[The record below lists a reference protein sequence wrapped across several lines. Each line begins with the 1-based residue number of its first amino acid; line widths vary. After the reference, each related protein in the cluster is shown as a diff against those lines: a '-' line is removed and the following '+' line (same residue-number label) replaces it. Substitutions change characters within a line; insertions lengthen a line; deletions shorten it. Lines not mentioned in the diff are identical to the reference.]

1 MLLSEFIAS
10 ALAGL
15 ESLYPRAEA
24 RSMVSILVCERLGV
38 QSWTHIANPSFEVP
52 EQSLAQLEAD
62 LQKLLASEPLQYVL
76 GYAEFYGRRFRVTKD
91 VLIPRPETELLVDTV
106 LQKLKSASRGCDGDC
121 GGASCGGDR
130 DGACGGDCGGASRT
144 CERVSDRAS
153 SRACERV
160 GDCGG
165 ALKILDLCTGS
176 GCIAWTLALEY
187 PQSTCHAC
195 SREPVAACEP
205 VGTSMPGRASEPV
218 SASVSGRASGP
229 VGVQLTAIDISPSAL
244 AIARSQFSGE
254 LSRGA
259 SGSSQGDFGVSQGAG
274 AVSQGVA
281 RGASG
286 SSENAFAV
294 ARGASGNSMVSGREV
309 TFIEADVLDLS
320 EEGLSGTHSKLPLG
334 QFDVIVSN
342 PPYVMEQEK
351 ALMRPN
357 VLDHEPAL
365 ALFVPD
371 DDPLI
376 FYRAIAHHASRLLSA
391 HGWGIVEINSLLAEP
406 TAECFRQAGLQDVT
420 ILPDLSGKPRFVS
433 FSAGTPPLSR

>member
-121 GGASCGGDR
+121 GGASR
-130 DGACGGDCGGASRT
+130 DGAC
-144 CERVSDRAS
+144 DRA
-153 SRACERV
+153 
-160 GDCGG
+160 

-176 GCIAWTLALEY
+176 GCIAWTLALE
-187 PQSTCHAC
+187 
-195 SREPVAACEP
+195 P
-205 VGTSMPGRASEPV
+205 VGA
-218 SASVSGRASGP
+218 
-229 VGVQLTAIDISPSAL
+229 QLTAIDISPAAL
-244 AIARSQFSGE
+244 AIARSQFAAE
-254 LSRGA
+254 LSR
-259 SGSSQGDFGVSQGAG
+259 GAG
-274 AVSQGVA
+274 AVSQGV
-281 RGASG
+281 SQ
-286 SSENAFAV
+286 
-294 ARGASGNSMVSGREV
+294 GASGNSIVSGREV

-320 EEGLSGTHSKLPLG
+320 EEGLSGTHSKLALG

-351 ALMRPN
+351 ALMRSN

-391 HGWGIVEINSLLAEP
+391 HGWGIVEINTLLAEP

-433 FSAGTPPLSR
+433 FSSGTQPLSW

>member
-121 GGASCGGDR
+121 GGASR
-130 DGACGGDCGGASRT
+130 DGACDRA
-144 CERVSDRAS
+144 SDRADD
-153 SRACERV
+153 RA
-160 GDCGG
+160 

-176 GCIAWTLALEY
+176 GCIAWTLALEC
-187 PQSTCHAC
+187 PQSPCHAC
-195 SREPVAACEP
+195 SREPVAAHI
-205 VGTSMPGRASEPV
+205 
-218 SASVSGRASGP
+218 
-229 VGVQLTAIDISPSAL
+229 TAIDISPAAL

-259 SGSSQGDFGVSQGAG
+259 G
-274 AVSQGVA
+274 AVSQGV
-281 RGASG
+281 SQ
-286 SSENAFAV
+286 
-294 ARGASGNSMVSGREV
+294 GASGNSIVSGREV

-320 EEGLSGTHSKLPLG
+320 EEGLSGTHSKLALG

-351 ALMRPN
+351 ALMRSN

-391 HGWGIVEINSLLAEP
+391 HGWGIVEINTLLAEP

-433 FSAGTPPLSR
+433 FSSGTPPLSR

>member
-106 LQKLKSASRGCDGDC
+106 LQKLKSASRGCDGDD
-121 GGASCGGDR
+121 A
-130 DGACGGDCGGASRT
+130 
-144 CERVSDRAS
+144 
-153 SRACERV
+153 
-160 GDCGG
+160 CGG

-176 GCIAWTLALEY
+176 GCIAWTLALEC
-187 PQSTCHAC
+187 PQSPCHAC
-195 SREPVAACEP
+195 SREPVAAHI
-205 VGTSMPGRASEPV
+205 
-218 SASVSGRASGP
+218 
-229 VGVQLTAIDISPSAL
+229 TAIDISPAAL
-244 AIARSQFSGE
+244 AIARSQFAAE
-254 LSRGA
+254 LSR
-259 SGSSQGDFGVSQGAG
+259 GAG
-274 AVSQGVA
+274 AVSQGV
-281 RGASG
+281 SQ
-286 SSENAFAV
+286 
-294 ARGASGNSMVSGREV
+294 GASGNSIVSGREV

-320 EEGLSGTHSKLPLG
+320 EEGLSGAHSKLALG

-351 ALMRPN
+351 ALMRSN

-391 HGWGIVEINSLLAEP
+391 HGWGIVEINTLLAEP

-433 FSAGTPPLSR
+433 FSSGTPPLSR

>member
-106 LQKLKSASRGCDGDC
+106 LQKLKSASRDCDG
-121 GGASCGGDR
+121 AP
-130 DGACGGDCGGASRT
+130 
-144 CERVSDRAS
+144 
-153 SRACERV
+153 
-160 GDCGG
+160 
-165 ALKILDLCTGS
+165 KILDLCTGS
-176 GCIAWTLALEY
+176 GCIALTLALE
-187 PQSTCHAC
+187 
-195 SREPVAACEP
+195 P
-205 VGTSMPGRASEPV
+205 VGA
-218 SASVSGRASGP
+218 
-229 VGVQLTAIDISPSAL
+229 QLTAIDISPAAL
-244 AIARSQFSGE
+244 AIARSQFSAE
-254 LSRGA
+254 L
-259 SGSSQGDFGVSQGAG
+259 SQGA
-274 AVSQGVA
+274 
-281 RGASG
+281 
-286 SSENAFAV
+286 
-294 ARGASGNSMVSGREV
+294 EV

-320 EEGLSGTHSKLPLG
+320 EEGLSGAHSKLALG

-391 HGWGIVEINSLLAEP
+391 HGWGIVEINTLLAEP

-433 FSAGTPPLSR
+433 FSAVTPPLSR

>member
-15 ESLYPRAEA
+15 ESLSPRAEA

-106 LQKLKSASRGCDGDC
+106 LQKLKSASRDCDG
-121 GGASCGGDR
+121 AP
-130 DGACGGDCGGASRT
+130 
-144 CERVSDRAS
+144 
-153 SRACERV
+153 
-160 GDCGG
+160 
-165 ALKILDLCTGS
+165 KILDLCTGS
-176 GCIAWTLALEY
+176 GCIAWTLALE
-187 PQSTCHAC
+187 
-195 SREPVAACEP
+195 
-205 VGTSMPGRASEPV
+205 
-218 SASVSGRASGP
+218 P
-229 VGVQLTAIDISPSAL
+229 VGVQLTAIDISPAAL
-244 AIARSQFSGE
+244 SIARSQFSAE
-254 LSRGA
+254 L
-259 SGSSQGDFGVSQGAG
+259 
-274 AVSQGVA
+274 A
-281 RGASG
+281 RGA
-286 SSENAFAV
+286 
-294 ARGASGNSMVSGREV
+294 EV

-320 EEGLSGTHSKLPLG
+320 EEGLSGTHSKLALG

-351 ALMRPN
+351 ALMRSN

-391 HGWGIVEINSLLAEP
+391 HGWGIVEINTLLAEP

-433 FSAGTPPLSR
+433 FSSGTPPLSR

>member
-38 QSWTHIANPSFEVP
+38 QSWTHIANASFEVP

-106 LQKLKSASRGCDGDC
+106 LQKLKSASRGCD
-121 GGASCGGDR
+121 R
-130 DGACGGDCGGASRT
+130 DCGGASRGGA
-144 CERVSDRAS
+144 CAAS
-153 SRACERV
+153 HACER
-160 GDCGG
+160 DG
-165 ALKILDLCTGS
+165 ACDGVLKILDLCTGS
-176 GCIAWTLALEY
+176 GCIAWTLALE
-187 PQSTCHAC
+187 
-195 SREPVAACEP
+195 P
-205 VGTSMPGRASEPV
+205 VGAHI
-218 SASVSGRASGP
+218 
-229 VGVQLTAIDISPSAL
+229 TAIDISPSAL
-244 AIARSQFSGE
+244 AIARSQFAVE

-259 SGSSQGDFGVSQGAG
+259 SV
-274 AVSQGVA
+274 
-281 RGASG
+281 
-286 SSENAFAV
+286 SSESAFAV
-294 ARGASGNSMVSGREV
+294 SRGASGNSIVSGREV

-320 EEGLSGTHSKLPLG
+320 EEGLSGAHSKLALG

-376 FYRAIAHHASRLLSA
+376 FYRAIAHHSSRLLSA
-391 HGWGIVEINSLLAEP
+391 HGWGIVEINTLLAEP

>member
-10 ALAGL
+10 ALDGL

-38 QSWTHIANPSFEVP
+38 QSWTHIANPSFEVT

-91 VLIPRPETELLVDTV
+91 VLIPRPETELRVDTV
-106 LQKLKSASRGCDGDC
+106 LQKLKSASRGCD
-121 GGASCGGDR
+121 
-130 DGACGGDCGGASRT
+130 
-144 CERVSDRAS
+144 RAP
-153 SRACERV
+153 
-160 GDCGG
+160 
-165 ALKILDLCTGS
+165 KILDLCTGS
-176 GCIAWTLALEY
+176 GCIAWTLALEC
-187 PQSTCHAC
+187 PQSPCHAC
-195 SREPVAACEP
+195 SREPVGAHI
-205 VGTSMPGRASEPV
+205 
-218 SASVSGRASGP
+218 
-229 VGVQLTAIDISPSAL
+229 TAIDISPAAL
-244 AIARSQFSGE
+244 AIARSQFAAE

-259 SGSSQGDFGVSQGAG
+259 SG
-274 AVSQGVA
+274 
-281 RGASG
+281 
-286 SSENAFAV
+286 
-294 ARGASGNSMVSGREV
+294 NSIVSGREV

-320 EEGLSGTHSKLPLG
+320 EEGLSGAHSKLALG

-376 FYRAIAHHASRLLSA
+376 FYRAIAHHASRLFSA
-391 HGWGIVEINSLLAEP
+391 HGWGIVEINTLLAEP

>member
-15 ESLYPRAEA
+15 ESLYPRVEA

-106 LQKLKSASRGCDGDC
+106 LQKLKSASCGCD
-121 GGASCGGDR
+121 
-130 DGACGGDCGGASRT
+130 
-144 CERVSDRAS
+144 RAP
-153 SRACERV
+153 
-160 GDCGG
+160 
-165 ALKILDLCTGS
+165 KILDLCTGS
-176 GCIAWTLALEY
+176 GCIAWTLALEC
-187 PQSTCHAC
+187 PQSPCHAC
-195 SREPVAACEP
+195 SREPVGAHI
-205 VGTSMPGRASEPV
+205 
-218 SASVSGRASGP
+218 
-229 VGVQLTAIDISPSAL
+229 TAIDISPAAL

-254 LSRGA
+254 
-259 SGSSQGDFGVSQGAG
+259 
-274 AVSQGVA
+274 
-281 RGASG
+281 
-286 SSENAFAV
+286 FAQ
-294 ARGASGNSMVSGREV
+294 GASGNSIVSGREV

-320 EEGLSGTHSKLPLG
+320 EEGLSGAHSKLALG

-391 HGWGIVEINSLLAEP
+391 HGWGIVEINTLLAEP

-433 FSAGTPPLSR
+433 FSAGTSPLSR

>member
-121 GGASCGGDR
+121 GGASR
-130 DGACGGDCGGASRT
+130 DGACDRA
-144 CERVSDRAS
+144 SDRADD
-153 SRACERV
+153 RA
-160 GDCGG
+160 

-176 GCIAWTLALEY
+176 GCIAWTLALE
-187 PQSTCHAC
+187 
-195 SREPVAACEP
+195 P
-205 VGTSMPGRASEPV
+205 VGA
-218 SASVSGRASGP
+218 
-229 VGVQLTAIDISPSAL
+229 QLTAIDISPAAL
-244 AIARSQFSGE
+244 SIARSQFSAE
-254 LSRGA
+254 L
-259 SGSSQGDFGVSQGAG
+259 
-274 AVSQGVA
+274 A
-281 RGASG
+281 RGA
-286 SSENAFAV
+286 
-294 ARGASGNSMVSGREV
+294 EV

-320 EEGLSGTHSKLPLG
+320 EEGLSGAHSKLALG

-351 ALMRPN
+351 ALMRSN

-391 HGWGIVEINSLLAEP
+391 HGWGIVEINTLLAEP

-433 FSAGTPPLSR
+433 FSSGTPPLSR

>member
-38 QSWTHIANPSFEVP
+38 QSWTHIANPSFEVT

-121 GGASCGGDR
+121 GGASRG
-130 DGACGGDCGGASRT
+130 GACDRA
-144 CERVSDRAS
+144 SDRACD
-153 SRACERV
+153 RADDRV
-160 GDCGG
+160 

-176 GCIAWTLALEY
+176 GCIAWTLALEC
-187 PQSTCHAC
+187 PQSPCHAC
-195 SREPVAACEP
+195 SREPVGAHI
-205 VGTSMPGRASEPV
+205 
-218 SASVSGRASGP
+218 
-229 VGVQLTAIDISPSAL
+229 TAIDISPAAL
-244 AIARSQFSGE
+244 SIARSQFAAE
-254 LSRGA
+254 L
-259 SGSSQGDFGVSQGAG
+259 SQGAG
-274 AVSQGVA
+274 ADSQ
-281 RGASG
+281 GASG
-286 SSENAFAV
+286 CSESAFAV
-294 ARGASGNSMVSGREV
+294 ARGASGNSIVSGREV

-320 EEGLSGTHSKLPLG
+320 EEGLSGAHSKLALG

-342 PPYVMEQEK
+342 PPYIMEQEK

-376 FYRAIAHHASRLLSA
+376 FYRAIAHHASPLLSA
-391 HGWGIVEINSLLAEP
+391 HGWGIVEINTLLAEP

>member
-38 QSWTHIANPSFEVP
+38 QSWTHIANPSFEVS

-62 LQKLLASEPLQYVL
+62 LQKLLASEPLQYIL

-106 LQKLKSASRGCDGDC
+106 LQKLKSASRDCDGDD
-121 GGASCGGDR
+121 A
-130 DGACGGDCGGASRT
+130 
-144 CERVSDRAS
+144 
-153 SRACERV
+153 
-160 GDCGG
+160 CGG

-176 GCIAWTLALEY
+176 GCIAWTLALE
-187 PQSTCHAC
+187 
-195 SREPVAACEP
+195 P
-205 VGTSMPGRASEPV
+205 VGAHI
-218 SASVSGRASGP
+218 
-229 VGVQLTAIDISPSAL
+229 TAIDISPAAL
-244 AIARSQFSGE
+244 AIARSQFAAE
-254 LSRGA
+254 LSR
-259 SGSSQGDFGVSQGAG
+259 GAG
-274 AVSQGVA
+274 AVSQGV
-281 RGASG
+281 SQ
-286 SSENAFAV
+286 
-294 ARGASGNSMVSGREV
+294 GASGNSIVSGREV

-320 EEGLSGTHSKLPLG
+320 EEGLSGTHSKLALG

-351 ALMRPN
+351 ALMRSN

-391 HGWGIVEINSLLAEP
+391 HGWGIVEINTLLAEP

-433 FSAGTPPLSR
+433 FSSGTPPLSR

>member
-106 LQKLKSASRGCDGDC
+106 LQKLKSASCGC
-121 GGASCGGDR
+121 GGAP
-130 DGACGGDCGGASRT
+130 
-144 CERVSDRAS
+144 
-153 SRACERV
+153 
-160 GDCGG
+160 
-165 ALKILDLCTGS
+165 KILDLCTGS
-176 GCIAWTLALEY
+176 GCIAWTLALEC
-187 PQSTCHAC
+187 PQSPCHAC
-195 SREPVAACEP
+195 SREPVAAHI
-205 VGTSMPGRASEPV
+205 
-218 SASVSGRASGP
+218 
-229 VGVQLTAIDISPSAL
+229 TAIDISPAAL
-244 AIARSQFSGE
+244 SIARSQFAAE
-254 LSRGA
+254 LS
-259 SGSSQGDFGVSQGAG
+259 Q
-274 AVSQGVA
+274 
-281 RGASG
+281 
-286 SSENAFAV
+286 
-294 ARGASGNSMVSGREV
+294 GASGNSIMGGREV

-320 EEGLSGTHSKLPLG
+320 EEGLSGTHSKLALG

-351 ALMRPN
+351 ALMRSN

-391 HGWGIVEINSLLAEP
+391 HGWGIVEINTLLAEP

-433 FSAGTPPLSR
+433 FSSGTPPLSR

>member
-106 LQKLKSASRGCDGDC
+106 LQKLKSASRGCDL
-121 GGASCGGDR
+121 A
-130 DGACGGDCGGASRT
+130 
-144 CERVSDRAS
+144 
-153 SRACERV
+153 
-160 GDCGG
+160 

-176 GCIAWTLALEY
+176 GCIAWTLALEC
-187 PQSTCHAC
+187 PQSPCHAC
-195 SREPVAACEP
+195 SREPVAAHI
-205 VGTSMPGRASEPV
+205 
-218 SASVSGRASGP
+218 
-229 VGVQLTAIDISPSAL
+229 TAIDISPAAL

-259 SGSSQGDFGVSQGAG
+259 SG
-274 AVSQGVA
+274 
-281 RGASG
+281 
-286 SSENAFAV
+286 
-294 ARGASGNSMVSGREV
+294 NSMVGGREV

-320 EEGLSGTHSKLPLG
+320 EEGLSGTHSKLALG

-351 ALMRPN
+351 ALMRSN

-391 HGWGIVEINSLLAEP
+391 HGWGIVEINTLLAEP

-433 FSAGTPPLSR
+433 FSSGTPPLSR

>member
-121 GGASCGGDR
+121 GGASR
-130 DGACGGDCGGASRT
+130 DGAC
-144 CERVSDRAS
+144 DRA
-153 SRACERV
+153 
-160 GDCGG
+160 

-176 GCIAWTLALEY
+176 GCIAWTLALEC
-187 PQSTCHAC
+187 PQSPCHAC
-195 SREPVAACEP
+195 SREPVAAHI
-205 VGTSMPGRASEPV
+205 
-218 SASVSGRASGP
+218 
-229 VGVQLTAIDISPSAL
+229 TAIDISPAAL

-254 LSRGA
+254 LS
-259 SGSSQGDFGVSQGAG
+259 
-274 AVSQGVA
+274 
-281 RGASG
+281 
-286 SSENAFAV
+286 
-294 ARGASGNSMVSGREV
+294 RGASGNSMVSGREV

-320 EEGLSGTHSKLPLG
+320 EEGLSGTHSKLALG

-342 PPYVMEQEK
+342 PPYIMEQEK

-391 HGWGIVEINSLLAEP
+391 HGWGIVEINTLLAEP

-433 FSAGTPPLSR
+433 FSSGTPPLSR

>member
-106 LQKLKSASRGCDGDC
+106 LQKLKSASRDCDG
-121 GGASCGGDR
+121 AP
-130 DGACGGDCGGASRT
+130 
-144 CERVSDRAS
+144 
-153 SRACERV
+153 
-160 GDCGG
+160 
-165 ALKILDLCTGS
+165 KILDLCTGS
-176 GCIAWTLALEY
+176 GCIAWTLALECS
-187 PQSTCHAC
+187 QSPCQAC
-195 SREPVAACEP
+195 SREPVGAHI
-205 VGTSMPGRASEPV
+205 
-218 SASVSGRASGP
+218 
-229 VGVQLTAIDISPSAL
+229 TAIDISPAAL
-244 AIARSQFSGE
+244 AIARSQFAAE
-254 LSRGA
+254 LSQGA

-286 SSENAFAV
+286 
-294 ARGASGNSMVSGREV
+294 NSIVSGREV

-320 EEGLSGTHSKLPLG
+320 EEGLSGTHSKLALG

-351 ALMRPN
+351 ALMRSN

-391 HGWGIVEINSLLAEP
+391 HGWGIVEINTLLAEP

-433 FSAGTPPLSR
+433 FSAGTSPLSR

>member
-1 MLLSEFIAS
+1 MLLSEFIQS
-10 ALAGL
+10 AAAGL
-15 ESLYPRAEA
+15 GAVYPQQEA

-38 QSWTHIANPSFEVP
+38 QSWTHIVNPSFEIP
-52 EQSLAQLEAD
+52 EQSRAQLEED
-62 LQKLLASEPLQYVL
+62 LKKLRASEPLQYVL

-91 VLIPRPETELLVDTV
+91 VLIPRPETALLVDTV
-106 LQKLKSASRGCDGDC
+106 LQKLKSASRGCDRAD
-121 GGASCGGDR
+121 DR
-130 DGACGGDCGGASRT
+130 
-144 CERVSDRAS
+144 V
-153 SRACERV
+153 
-160 GDCGG
+160 

-176 GCIAWTLALEY
+176 GCIAWTLALE
-187 PQSTCHAC
+187 
-195 SREPVAACEP
+195 P
-205 VGTSMPGRASEPV
+205 VGAH
-218 SASVSGRASGP
+218 
-229 VGVQLTAIDISPSAL
+229 LTAIDISQAAL

-254 LSRGA
+254 
-259 SGSSQGDFGVSQGAG
+259 
-274 AVSQGVA
+274 
-281 RGASG
+281 
-286 SSENAFAV
+286 FAQ
-294 ARGASGNSMVSGREV
+294 GASGNSIVSGREV

-320 EEGLSGTHSKLPLG
+320 EEGLSGTHSKLALG

-342 PPYVMEQEK
+342 PPYIMEQEK

-391 HGWGIVEINSLLAEP
+391 HGWGIVEINTLLAEP

-433 FSAGTPPLSR
+433 FSSGTPPLSR

>member
-1 MLLSEFIAS
+1 M
-10 ALAGL
+10 GDQG
-15 ESLYPRAEA
+15 
-24 RSMVSILVCERLGV
+24 RSRWS
-38 QSWTHIANPSFEVP
+38 
-52 EQSLAQLEAD
+52 
-62 LQKLLASEPLQYVL
+62 
-76 GYAEFYGRRFRVTKD
+76 RRHYKNTKE

-106 LQKLKSASRGCDGDC
+106 LQKLKSASRGCDG
-121 GGASCGGDR
+121 APQ
-130 DGACGGDCGGASRT
+130 
-144 CERVSDRAS
+144 
-153 SRACERV
+153 
-160 GDCGG
+160 
-165 ALKILDLCTGS
+165 ILDLCTGS
-176 GCIAWTLALEY
+176 GCIAWTLALEC
-187 PQSTCHAC
+187 PQSPCHAC
-195 SREPVAACEP
+195 SREPVGAHI
-205 VGTSMPGRASEPV
+205 
-218 SASVSGRASGP
+218 
-229 VGVQLTAIDISPSAL
+229 TAIDISPAAL
-244 AIARSQFSGE
+244 SIARSQFAAE
-254 LSRGA
+254 LS
-259 SGSSQGDFGVSQGAG
+259 
-274 AVSQGVA
+274 
-281 RGASG
+281 
-286 SSENAFAV
+286 
-294 ARGASGNSMVSGREV
+294 RGASGNSMVSGREV

-391 HGWGIVEINSLLAEP
+391 HGWGIVEINTLLAEP

>member
-38 QSWTHIANPSFEVP
+38 QSWTHIANPSFEVS

-106 LQKLKSASRGCDGDC
+106 LQKLKSASRGCDG
-121 GGASCGGDR
+121 AP
-130 DGACGGDCGGASRT
+130 
-144 CERVSDRAS
+144 
-153 SRACERV
+153 
-160 GDCGG
+160 
-165 ALKILDLCTGS
+165 KILDLCTGS
-176 GCIAWTLALEY
+176 GCIAWTLALE
-187 PQSTCHAC
+187 
-195 SREPVAACEP
+195 P
-205 VGTSMPGRASEPV
+205 VGA
-218 SASVSGRASGP
+218 
-229 VGVQLTAIDISPSAL
+229 QLTAIDISPEAL

-254 LSRGA
+254 LS
-259 SGSSQGDFGVSQGAG
+259 QGA
-274 AVSQGVA
+274 
-281 RGASG
+281 
-286 SSENAFAV
+286 
-294 ARGASGNSMVSGREV
+294 EV

-320 EEGLSGTHSKLPLG
+320 EEGLSGTHSKLALG

-351 ALMRPN
+351 ALMRSN

-391 HGWGIVEINSLLAEP
+391 HGWGIVEINTLLAEP

-433 FSAGTPPLSR
+433 FSSGTPPLSR

>member
-38 QSWTHIANPSFEVP
+38 QSWTHIANPSFEVS

-106 LQKLKSASRGCDGDC
+106 LQKLKSASRGCDGDD
-121 GGASCGGDR
+121 A
-130 DGACGGDCGGASRT
+130 
-144 CERVSDRAS
+144 
-153 SRACERV
+153 
-160 GDCGG
+160 CGG

-176 GCIAWTLALEY
+176 GCIAWTLALE
-187 PQSTCHAC
+187 
-195 SREPVAACEP
+195 
-205 VGTSMPGRASEPV
+205 
-218 SASVSGRASGP
+218 P
-229 VGVQLTAIDISPSAL
+229 VGVQLTAIDISPEAL

-259 SGSSQGDFGVSQGAG
+259 SG
-274 AVSQGVA
+274 
-281 RGASG
+281 
-286 SSENAFAV
+286 
-294 ARGASGNSMVSGREV
+294 NSIVSGREV

-320 EEGLSGTHSKLPLG
+320 EEGLSGTHSKLALG

-351 ALMRPN
+351 ALMRSN

-391 HGWGIVEINSLLAEP
+391 HGWGIVEINTLLAEP

-433 FSAGTPPLSR
+433 FSSGTQPLSR

>member
-106 LQKLKSASRGCDGDC
+106 LQKLKSASRGC
-121 GGASCGGDR
+121 GGAP
-130 DGACGGDCGGASRT
+130 
-144 CERVSDRAS
+144 
-153 SRACERV
+153 
-160 GDCGG
+160 
-165 ALKILDLCTGS
+165 KILDLCTGS
-176 GCIAWTLALEY
+176 GCIAWTLALEC
-187 PQSTCHAC
+187 PQSPCHAC
-195 SREPVAACEP
+195 SREPVAAHI
-205 VGTSMPGRASEPV
+205 
-218 SASVSGRASGP
+218 
-229 VGVQLTAIDISPSAL
+229 TAIDISPAAL
-244 AIARSQFSGE
+244 AIARSQFAAE
-254 LSRGA
+254 LSR
-259 SGSSQGDFGVSQGAG
+259 GAG
-274 AVSQGVA
+274 AVSQGV
-281 RGASG
+281 SQ
-286 SSENAFAV
+286 
-294 ARGASGNSMVSGREV
+294 GASGNSIVSGREV

-320 EEGLSGTHSKLPLG
+320 EEGLSGAHSKLALG

-351 ALMRPN
+351 ALMRSN

-391 HGWGIVEINSLLAEP
+391 HGWGIVEINTLLAEP

-433 FSAGTPPLSR
+433 FSSGTPPLSR

>member
-106 LQKLKSASRGCDGDC
+106 LQKLKSASRGCDRAD
-121 GGASCGGDR
+121 DR
-130 DGACGGDCGGASRT
+130 
-144 CERVSDRAS
+144 V
-153 SRACERV
+153 
-160 GDCGG
+160 

-176 GCIAWTLALEY
+176 GCIAWTLALEC
-187 PQSTCHAC
+187 PQSPCHAC
-195 SREPVAACEP
+195 SREPVAAPEP
-205 VGTSMPGRASEPV
+205 CRV
-218 SASVSGRASGP
+218 SGP
-229 VGVQLTAIDISPSAL
+229 VAAHITAIDISPAAL
-244 AIARSQFSGE
+244 AIARSQFSGD
-254 LSRGA
+254 LSR
-259 SGSSQGDFGVSQGAG
+259 GAG
-274 AVSQGVA
+274 AVSQGV
-281 RGASG
+281 SQ
-286 SSENAFAV
+286 
-294 ARGASGNSMVSGREV
+294 GASGNSIVSGREV

-320 EEGLSGTHSKLPLG
+320 EEGLSGAHSKLALG

-376 FYRAIAHHASRLLSA
+376 FYRAIAHHASRLFSA
-391 HGWGIVEINSLLAEP
+391 HGWGIVEINTLLAEP

>member
-106 LQKLKSASRGCDGDC
+106 LQKLKSASRGCDRAD
-121 GGASCGGDR
+121 DR
-130 DGACGGDCGGASRT
+130 
-144 CERVSDRAS
+144 V
-153 SRACERV
+153 
-160 GDCGG
+160 

-176 GCIAWTLALEY
+176 GCIAWTLALE
-187 PQSTCHAC
+187 
-195 SREPVAACEP
+195 P
-205 VGTSMPGRASEPV
+205 VGAH
-218 SASVSGRASGP
+218 
-229 VGVQLTAIDISPSAL
+229 LTAIDISQAAL

-254 LSRGA
+254 
-259 SGSSQGDFGVSQGAG
+259 
-274 AVSQGVA
+274 
-281 RGASG
+281 
-286 SSENAFAV
+286 FAQ
-294 ARGASGNSMVSGREV
+294 GASGNSIVSGREV

-391 HGWGIVEINSLLAEP
+391 HGWGIVEINTLLAEP
-406 TAECFRQAGLQDVT
+406 TAECFRQAGLKDVT

-433 FSAGTPPLSR
+433 FSAGTSPLSR

>member
-106 LQKLKSASRGCDGDC
+106 LQKLKSASRGCDG
-121 GGASCGGDR
+121 AP
-130 DGACGGDCGGASRT
+130 
-144 CERVSDRAS
+144 
-153 SRACERV
+153 
-160 GDCGG
+160 
-165 ALKILDLCTGS
+165 KILDLCTGS
-176 GCIAWTLALEY
+176 GCIALTLALE
-187 PQSTCHAC
+187 
-195 SREPVAACEP
+195 P
-205 VGTSMPGRASEPV
+205 VGA
-218 SASVSGRASGP
+218 
-229 VGVQLTAIDISPSAL
+229 QLTAIDISPAAL
-244 AIARSQFSGE
+244 AIARSQFSAE
-254 LSRGA
+254 L
-259 SGSSQGDFGVSQGAG
+259 SQGA
-274 AVSQGVA
+274 
-281 RGASG
+281 
-286 SSENAFAV
+286 
-294 ARGASGNSMVSGREV
+294 EV

-320 EEGLSGTHSKLPLG
+320 EEGLSGTHSKLALG

-351 ALMRPN
+351 ALMRSN

-391 HGWGIVEINSLLAEP
+391 HGWGIVEINTLLAEP

-433 FSAGTPPLSR
+433 FSSGTPPLSR

>member
-38 QSWTHIANPSFEVP
+38 QSWTHIANPSFEVS

-62 LQKLLASEPLQYVL
+62 LQKLLASEPLQYIL

-106 LQKLKSASRGCDGDC
+106 LQKLKSASRDCDGDD
-121 GGASCGGDR
+121 A
-130 DGACGGDCGGASRT
+130 
-144 CERVSDRAS
+144 
-153 SRACERV
+153 
-160 GDCGG
+160 CGG

-176 GCIAWTLALEY
+176 GCIAWTLALES
-187 PQSTCHAC
+187 PQSPCHAC

-205 VGTSMPGRASEPV
+205 VGTSMPGRAS
-218 SASVSGRASGP
+218 GP
-229 VGVQLTAIDISPSAL
+229 VGVQLTAIDISPAAL
-244 AIARSQFSGE
+244 AIARSQFAAE
-254 LSRGA
+254 LSR
-259 SGSSQGDFGVSQGAG
+259 GAG
-274 AVSQGVA
+274 AVSQGV
-281 RGASG
+281 SQ
-286 SSENAFAV
+286 
-294 ARGASGNSMVSGREV
+294 GASGNSIVSGREV

-320 EEGLSGTHSKLPLG
+320 EEGLSGTHSKLALG

-351 ALMRPN
+351 ALMRSN

-391 HGWGIVEINSLLAEP
+391 HGWGIVEINTLLAEP

-433 FSAGTPPLSR
+433 FSSGTPPLSR

>member
-106 LQKLKSASRGCDGDC
+106 LQKLKSASRDCDG
-121 GGASCGGDR
+121 AP
-130 DGACGGDCGGASRT
+130 
-144 CERVSDRAS
+144 
-153 SRACERV
+153 
-160 GDCGG
+160 
-165 ALKILDLCTGS
+165 KILDLCTGS
-176 GCIAWTLALEY
+176 GCIAWTLALEC
-187 PQSTCHAC
+187 PQSPCHAC

-205 VGTSMPGRASEPV
+205 VGTSIPGRASGPVAACEPV

-229 VGVQLTAIDISPSAL
+229 VGVQLTAIDISPAAL
-244 AIARSQFSGE
+244 AIARSQFAAE
-254 LSRGA
+254 LSR
-259 SGSSQGDFGVSQGAG
+259 GAG
-274 AVSQGVA
+274 AVSQGV
-281 RGASG
+281 SQ
-286 SSENAFAV
+286 
-294 ARGASGNSMVSGREV
+294 GASGNSIVSGREV

-320 EEGLSGTHSKLPLG
+320 EDGLSGTHSKLALG

-351 ALMRPN
+351 ALMRSN

-391 HGWGIVEINSLLAEP
+391 HGWGIVEINTLLAEP

-433 FSAGTPPLSR
+433 FSSGTPPLSR

>member
-121 GGASCGGDR
+121 GGASR
-130 DGACGGDCGGASRT
+130 DGAC
-144 CERVSDRAS
+144 DRA
-153 SRACERV
+153 
-160 GDCGG
+160 

-176 GCIAWTLALEY
+176 GCIAWTLALE
-187 PQSTCHAC
+187 
-195 SREPVAACEP
+195 P
-205 VGTSMPGRASEPV
+205 VGAHI
-218 SASVSGRASGP
+218 
-229 VGVQLTAIDISPSAL
+229 TAIDISPAAL
-244 AIARSQFSGE
+244 AIARSQFAAE
-254 LSRGA
+254 LSR
-259 SGSSQGDFGVSQGAG
+259 GAG
-274 AVSQGVA
+274 AVSQGV
-281 RGASG
+281 SQ
-286 SSENAFAV
+286 
-294 ARGASGNSMVSGREV
+294 GASGNSIVSGREV

-320 EEGLSGTHSKLPLG
+320 EEGLSGTHSKLALG

-351 ALMRPN
+351 ALMRSN
-357 VLDHEPAL
+357 VLDHEPAP

-391 HGWGIVEINSLLAEP
+391 HGWGIVEINTLLAEP

-433 FSAGTPPLSR
+433 FSSGTPPLSR

>member
-106 LQKLKSASRGCDGDC
+106 LQKLKSASRGCDG
-121 GGASCGGDR
+121 AP
-130 DGACGGDCGGASRT
+130 
-144 CERVSDRAS
+144 
-153 SRACERV
+153 
-160 GDCGG
+160 
-165 ALKILDLCTGS
+165 KILDLCTGS
-176 GCIAWTLALEY
+176 GCIALTLALE
-187 PQSTCHAC
+187 
-195 SREPVAACEP
+195 P
-205 VGTSMPGRASEPV
+205 VGA
-218 SASVSGRASGP
+218 
-229 VGVQLTAIDISPSAL
+229 QLTAIDISPAAL
-244 AIARSQFSGE
+244 AIARSQFSAE
-254 LSRGA
+254 L
-259 SGSSQGDFGVSQGAG
+259 SQGA
-274 AVSQGVA
+274 
-281 RGASG
+281 
-286 SSENAFAV
+286 
-294 ARGASGNSMVSGREV
+294 EV

-320 EEGLSGTHSKLPLG
+320 EEGLSGAHSKLALG

-351 ALMRPN
+351 ALMRSN

-391 HGWGIVEINSLLAEP
+391 HGWGIVEINTLLAEP

-433 FSAGTPPLSR
+433 FSSGTPPLSR

>member
-121 GGASCGGDR
+121 GGASR
-130 DGACGGDCGGASRT
+130 DGAC
-144 CERVSDRAS
+144 DRA
-153 SRACERV
+153 
-160 GDCGG
+160 

-176 GCIAWTLALEY
+176 GCIAWTLALEC
-187 PQSTCHAC
+187 PQSSCHAC
-195 SREPVAACEP
+195 SREPVAAHI
-205 VGTSMPGRASEPV
+205 
-218 SASVSGRASGP
+218 
-229 VGVQLTAIDISPSAL
+229 TAIDISPAAL

-254 LSRGA
+254 LS
-259 SGSSQGDFGVSQGAG
+259 QGAG
-274 AVSQGVA
+274 AVSQG
-281 RGASG
+281 ASV
-286 SSENAFAV
+286 SSESAFAV
-294 ARGASGNSMVSGREV
+294 SRGASGNSIMGGREV

-320 EEGLSGTHSKLPLG
+320 EEGLSGTHSKLALD

-342 PPYVMEQEK
+342 PPYIMEQEK

-391 HGWGIVEINSLLAEP
+391 HGWGIVEINTLLAEP
-406 TAECFRQAGLQDVT
+406 TAECFRQAGLKDVT

-433 FSAGTPPLSR
+433 FSAGTSPLSR

>member
-38 QSWTHIANPSFEVP
+38 QSWTHIANPSFEVT

-106 LQKLKSASRGCDGDC
+106 LQKLKSASRGCDGDD
-121 GGASCGGDR
+121 A
-130 DGACGGDCGGASRT
+130 
-144 CERVSDRAS
+144 
-153 SRACERV
+153 
-160 GDCGG
+160 CGG

-176 GCIAWTLALEY
+176 GCIAWTLALES
-187 PQSTCHAC
+187 PQSPCHAC
-195 SREPVAACEP
+195 SREPVAAPEP
-205 VGTSMPGRASEPV
+205 CRVSE
-218 SASVSGRASGP
+218 SVAAHI
-229 VGVQLTAIDISPSAL
+229 TAIDISPAAL
-244 AIARSQFSGE
+244 AIARSQFAAE
-254 LSRGA
+254 LSR
-259 SGSSQGDFGVSQGAG
+259 GAG
-274 AVSQGVA
+274 AVSQGV
-281 RGASG
+281 SQ
-286 SSENAFAV
+286 
-294 ARGASGNSMVSGREV
+294 GASGNSIVSGREV

-320 EEGLSGTHSKLPLG
+320 EEGLSGAHSKLALG

-391 HGWGIVEINSLLAEP
+391 HGWGIVEINTLLAEP

-433 FSAGTPPLSR
+433 FSSGTQPLSR

>member
-106 LQKLKSASRGCDGDC
+106 LQKLKSASRGCDRAD
-121 GGASCGGDR
+121 DR
-130 DGACGGDCGGASRT
+130 
-144 CERVSDRAS
+144 V
-153 SRACERV
+153 
-160 GDCGG
+160 

-176 GCIAWTLALEY
+176 GCIAWTLALEC
-187 PQSTCHAC
+187 PQSPCHAC
-195 SREPVAACEP
+195 SREPVGA
-205 VGTSMPGRASEPV
+205 
-218 SASVSGRASGP
+218 
-229 VGVQLTAIDISPSAL
+229 QLTAIDISPAAL

-259 SGSSQGDFGVSQGAG
+259 SV
-274 AVSQGVA
+274 
-281 RGASG
+281 
-286 SSENAFAV
+286 SSESAFAV
-294 ARGASGNSMVSGREV
+294 SRGASGNSIMGGREV

-320 EEGLSGTHSKLPLG
+320 EEGLSGTHSKLALG

-391 HGWGIVEINSLLAEP
+391 HGWGIVEINTLLAEP

-433 FSAGTPPLSR
+433 FSSGTPPLSR

>member
-106 LQKLKSASRGCDGDC
+106 LQKLKSASRGCDG
-121 GGASCGGDR
+121 AP
-130 DGACGGDCGGASRT
+130 
-144 CERVSDRAS
+144 
-153 SRACERV
+153 
-160 GDCGG
+160 
-165 ALKILDLCTGS
+165 KILDLCTGS
-176 GCIAWTLALEY
+176 GCIAWTLALE
-187 PQSTCHAC
+187 
-195 SREPVAACEP
+195 P
-205 VGTSMPGRASEPV
+205 VGA
-218 SASVSGRASGP
+218 
-229 VGVQLTAIDISPSAL
+229 QLTAIDISPEAL

-259 SGSSQGDFGVSQGAG
+259 
-274 AVSQGVA
+274 
-281 RGASG
+281 
-286 SSENAFAV
+286 
-294 ARGASGNSMVSGREV
+294 EV

-320 EEGLSGTHSKLPLG
+320 EDGLSGTHSKLALG

-351 ALMRPN
+351 ALMRSN

-391 HGWGIVEINSLLAEP
+391 HGWGIVEINTLLAEP

-433 FSAGTPPLSR
+433 FSSGTPPLSR

>member
-15 ESLYPRAEA
+15 ESLYPRVEA

-106 LQKLKSASRGCDGDC
+106 LQKLKSASRDC
-121 GGASCGGDR
+121 
-130 DGACGGDCGGASRT
+130 
-144 CERVSDRAS
+144 DRACDCAYD
-153 SRACERV
+153 RADDRA
-160 GDCGG
+160 

-176 GCIAWTLALEY
+176 GCIAWTLALEC
-187 PQSTCHAC
+187 PQSPCHAC
-195 SREPVAACEP
+195 SREPVGA
-205 VGTSMPGRASEPV
+205 
-218 SASVSGRASGP
+218 
-229 VGVQLTAIDISPSAL
+229 QLTAIDISPAAL

-254 LSRGA
+254 LS
-259 SGSSQGDFGVSQGAG
+259 QD
-274 AVSQGVA
+274 
-281 RGASG
+281 
-286 SSENAFAV
+286 
-294 ARGASGNSMVSGREV
+294 ASGNSIVSGHEV

-320 EEGLSGTHSKLPLG
+320 EEGLSGAHSKLALG

-391 HGWGIVEINSLLAEP
+391 HGWGIVEINTLLAEP

>member
-121 GGASCGGDR
+121 GGASR
-130 DGACGGDCGGASRT
+130 DGAC
-144 CERVSDRAS
+144 DRA
-153 SRACERV
+153 
-160 GDCGG
+160 

-176 GCIAWTLALEY
+176 GCIAWTLALEC
-187 PQSTCHAC
+187 PQSPCHAC

-205 VGTSMPGRASEPV
+205 VGTSMPGRAS
-218 SASVSGRASGP
+218 GP
-229 VGVQLTAIDISPSAL
+229 VGVQLTAIDISPAAL

-259 SGSSQGDFGVSQGAG
+259 SG
-274 AVSQGVA
+274 
-281 RGASG
+281 
-286 SSENAFAV
+286 
-294 ARGASGNSMVSGREV
+294 NSMVGGREV

-320 EEGLSGTHSKLPLG
+320 EEGLSGTHSKLALG

-351 ALMRPN
+351 ALMRSN

-376 FYRAIAHHASRLLSA
+376 FYRAIAHHASRLLSS
-391 HGWGIVEINSLLAEP
+391 HGWGIVEINTLLAEP

-433 FSAGTPPLSR
+433 FSSGTSPLSR

>member
-15 ESLYPRAEA
+15 ENLYPRAEA

-106 LQKLKSASRGCDGDC
+106 LQKLKSASRGCD
-121 GGASCGGDR
+121 R
-130 DGACGGDCGGASRT
+130 DCGGASRGGA
-144 CERVSDRAS
+144 CDRASDRACD
-153 SRACERV
+153 RADDRV
-160 GDCGG
+160 

-176 GCIAWTLALEY
+176 GCIAWTLALEC
-187 PQSTCHAC
+187 PQSPCHAC
-195 SREPVAACEP
+195 SREPVGA
-205 VGTSMPGRASEPV
+205 
-218 SASVSGRASGP
+218 
-229 VGVQLTAIDISPSAL
+229 QLTAIDISPAAL

-259 SGSSQGDFGVSQGAG
+259 SG
-274 AVSQGVA
+274 
-281 RGASG
+281 
-286 SSENAFAV
+286 
-294 ARGASGNSMVSGREV
+294 NSIVSGREV

-320 EEGLSGTHSKLPLG
+320 EEGLSGAHSKLALG

-391 HGWGIVEINSLLAEP
+391 HGWGIVEINTLLAEP

>member
-62 LQKLLASEPLQYVL
+62 LQKLLASKPLQYVL

-106 LQKLKSASRGCDGDC
+106 LQKLKSASR
-121 GGASCGGDR
+121 
-130 DGACGGDCGGASRT
+130 AC
-144 CERVSDRAS
+144 DRADD
-153 SRACERV
+153 RV
-160 GDCGG
+160 

-176 GCIAWTLALEY
+176 GCIAWTLALE
-187 PQSTCHAC
+187 
-195 SREPVAACEP
+195 
-205 VGTSMPGRASEPV
+205 
-218 SASVSGRASGP
+218 P
-229 VGVQLTAIDISPSAL
+229 VGVQLTAIDISPAAL
-244 AIARSQFSGE
+244 AIARSQFSGD
-254 LSRGA
+254 LSR
-259 SGSSQGDFGVSQGAG
+259 GAG
-274 AVSQGVA
+274 AVSQGV
-281 RGASG
+281 SQ
-286 SSENAFAV
+286 
-294 ARGASGNSMVSGREV
+294 GASGNSIVSGREV

-320 EEGLSGTHSKLPLG
+320 EEGLSGTHSKLALG

-391 HGWGIVEINSLLAEP
+391 HGWGIVEINTLLAEP
-406 TAECFRQAGLQDVT
+406 TAECFRQAGLKDVT